1 MADYIFDSWKQLM
14 TDFRQSVQKDL
25 EEIHTQ
31 KEAVQQMKAE
41 IFSRMNSGRYYR
53 DPERIV
59 ISAPEIVIGNVDYSG
74 DLIDGGGTVIVKGN
88 SLSLEGVGSEGQVV
102 TRAPRI
108 RQTAVNPGIDGQ
120 ENVVCDTSEVV
131 TQACGI
137 VIQSNSS
144 QGAFSQGPA
153 LVGERG
159 GIAILADQSL
169 QLSAATSCEGRKK
182 NIDKTVKALD
192 EQIKGLEKR
201 ADAKMQSVEKCLKGL
216 KDLLTQEDKLNVDEG
231 YKVRLNS
238 KELTGIQNQVDVLL
252 PQLYQATID
261 FINSVSRL
269 AEANRSKKLLT
280 AEKESIGDG
289 DAFRKHSTQAKM
301 NLVAESINM
310 ATLDGDGCLRT
321 NAEAG
326 VNIRT
331 RQMDVNMTDM
341 KSRLLK
347 GGGLNLKAENVTIS
361 SLEPSD
367 DEGKELKAKGSFK
380 VLSKDISLVSMD
392 YEKKAVD
399 KPMIAKEATA
409 GGKVTVTARKV
420 AVNAIT
426 PKALEYDD
434 QGKLT
439 KGEVEAIG
447 DVTVRAKHFTVEA
460 MDYQAQNGKMKPK
473 EQTKGSR
480 ISLRTEQL
488 NMLSADIEGKSTG
501 RVDINAKQ
509 INLKSMDVDK
519 EKLTDAK
526 LAEGGQM
533 TLVSEKMYVG
543 ATSKKEKSK
552 KIQTVSEEIGTF
564 ADKTLELQ
572 QGEGKA
578 LLQLDG
584 NNVSMSGS
592 KAQLYGETT
601 INGATEVKSE
611 LKAPKITGNHIEAKS
626 SFKSPNITDGMAV
639 GGAGGGGSLSAKMK
653 IEASP
658 DPSKGRGD

>member
-31 KEAVQQMKAE
+31 KQAVQQMKAE
-41 IFSRMNSGRYYR
+41 IFSRMDSGRYYR

-74 DLIDGGGTVIVKGN
+74 DLIDGGGKVIVKGN
-88 SLSLEGVGSEGQVV
+88 NLSLEGVGSEGQVV

-108 RQTAVNPGIDGQ
+108 RQTAVNPGIDGH

-137 VIQSNSS
+137 VIQSNNSK
-144 QGAFSQGPA
+144 GAFSQGPV

-159 GIAILADQSL
+159 GICIHADQNL
-169 QLSAATSCEGRKK
+169 QLSAATSCEGRKG

-192 EQIKGLEKR
+192 EQIKALEKHS
-201 ADAKMQSVEKCLKGL
+201 DAKMQSVEKCLKGL
-216 KDLLTQEDKLNVDEG
+216 KDLLAEEDKLNVEDG
-231 YKVRLNS
+231 YKVRLNP
-238 KELTGIQNQVDVLL
+238 KDLTGIQNKVDRLL
-252 PQLYQATID
+252 PQLYQETID

-269 AEANRSKKLLT
+269 AEANRTKKQLT
-280 AEKESIGDG
+280 AEKESIGEV
-289 DAFRKHSTQAKM
+289 DAFRKNSTQAKM
-301 NLVAESINM
+301 NLVSETINM
-310 ATLDGDGCLRT
+310 STLDGDGCLRT
-321 NAEAG
+321 NQGAG

-331 RQMDVNMTDM
+331 PQMDVNMTDM
-341 KSRLLK
+341 KSKLLK

-367 DEGKELKAKGSFK
+367 DGKEYKAKGNFK
-380 VLSKDISLVSMD
+380 VYSKDISLVSMD
-392 YEKKAVD
+392 YEKKDVD

-409 GGKVTVTARKV
+409 GGKVSVTARKV
-420 AVNAIT
+420 AVNAIS
-426 PKALEYDD
+426 PKAIEYDD
-434 QGKLT
+434 KGK
-439 KGEVEAIG
+439 
-447 DVTVRAKHFTVEA
+447 
-460 MDYQAQNGKMKPK
+460 
-473 EQTKGSR
+473 
-480 ISLRTEQL
+480 
-488 NMLSADIEGKSTG
+488 ADIEGKSSG
-501 RVDINAKQ
+501 RVDINAKN

-543 ATSKKEKSK
+543 ATSKKAKSK

-564 ADKTLELQ
+564 ADKTLEIQ

-584 NNVSMSGS
+584 NNVSLGGS
-592 KAQLYGETT
+592 KAQFYGETT
-601 INGATEVKSE
+601 INGTTEVKSE
-611 LKAPKITGNHIEAKS
+611 LKAPKITGNTIEAKS
-626 SFKSPNITDGMAV
+626 SFKSPNISDGMAV
-639 GGAGGGGSLSAKMK
+639 GGAGGGGSLSAKLK
-653 IEASP
+653 VEEVNNE
-658 DPSKGRGD
+658 K

>member
-31 KEAVQQMKAE
+31 KQAVQQMKAE
-41 IFSRMNSGRYYR
+41 IFSRMDSGRYYR

-74 DLIDGGGTVIVKGN
+74 DLIDGGGKVIVKGN
-88 SLSLEGVGSEGQVV
+88 NLSLEGVGSEGQVV

-108 RQTAVNPGIDGQ
+108 RQTAVNPGIDGH

-137 VIQSNSS
+137 VIQSNNSK
-144 QGAFSQGPA
+144 GAFSQGPV

-159 GIAILADQSL
+159 GICIHADQNL
-169 QLSAATSCEGRKK
+169 QLSAATSCEGRKG

-192 EQIKGLEKR
+192 EQIKALEKHS
-201 ADAKMQSVEKCLKGL
+201 DAKMQSVEKCLKGL
-216 KDLLTQEDKLNVDEG
+216 KDLLAEEDKLNVEDG
-231 YKVRLNS
+231 YKVRLNP
-238 KELTGIQNQVDVLL
+238 KDLTGIQNKVDRLL
-252 PQLYQATID
+252 PQLYQETID

-269 AEANRSKKLLT
+269 AEANRTKKQLT
-280 AEKESIGDG
+280 AEKESIGEI
-289 DAFRKHSTQAKM
+289 DAFRKNPTQAKM
-301 NLVAESINM
+301 NLVSETINM
-310 ATLDGDGCLRT
+310 STLDGDGCLRT
-321 NAEAG
+321 NQGAG

-341 KSRLLK
+341 KSKLLK

-367 DEGKELKAKGSFK
+367 DGKEYKAKGNFK
-380 VLSKDISLVSMD
+380 VYSKDISLVSMD
-392 YEKKAVD
+392 YEKKDVD

-409 GGKVTVTARKV
+409 GGKVSVTARKV
-420 AVNAIT
+420 AVNAIS
-426 PKALEYDD
+426 PKAIEYDD
-434 QGKLT
+434 KGKLT
-439 KGEVEAIG
+439 KGEVEAVG
-447 DVTVRAKHFTVEA
+447 DVVVRTKNFTVESI
-460 MDYQAQNGKMKPK
+460 DYKAQDGKMTPK
-473 EQTKGSR
+473 EQTKGSS
-480 ISLRTEQL
+480 ISLRTERL
-488 NMLSADIEGKSTG
+488 NMLSADIEGKSSG
-501 RVDINAKQ
+501 RVDINAKN

-543 ATSKKEKSK
+543 ATSKKAKSK

-564 ADKTLELQ
+564 ADKTLEIQ

-584 NNVSMSGS
+584 NNVSLGGS
-592 KAQLYGETT
+592 KAQFYGETT
-601 INGATEVKSE
+601 INGTTEVKSE
-611 LKAPKITGNHIEAKS
+611 LKAPKITGNTIEAKS
-626 SFKSPNITDGMAV
+626 SFKSPNISDGMAV
-639 GGAGGGGSLSAKMK
+639 GGAGGGGSLSAKLK
-653 IEASP
+653 VEEVNNE
-658 DPSKGRGD
+658 K